1 MLLLVSQLQR
11 NGLTHKNQEH
21 NVLISDILYEQ
32 DQEVT
37 QAQLDALEKVLDRVF
52 AQVGIDVEFT
62 RHFLDRVNDER
73 NRRQITIKELGL
85 LFKKEFI
92 KHGKPIAR
100 MGPDAEAVMKDM
112 ETDINLPFALRWDAN
127 NNELDLI
134 AKTVMRKSDF
144 RTSNKTFTVE
154 RADEV
159 YDILD
164 NVECGPFDGGCVL
177 VAQALQQIHGGDI
190 VVLVN
195 NQGIADHAAVKVGN
209 NLIDFDG
216 ALPVKQFIKRF
227 EDNERVDIKGIRPIQ
242 KGDLPEAPRDEKL
255 VPQLVNA
262 LTESTLSEGY
272 KLQLE
277 RGADMDVLHITDTA
291 TGRRTEVR
299 GKPNYETN
307 YDADDKLHQLL
318 DRIGKASNISDLIN
332 GEVVGINPRHPDGA
346 RAKKHADTA
355 FNENFADGKVKG
367 KSRPGRVKKAGASCK
382 GSVTDLRAKA
392 KKYSGER
399 GKMYHWCANMKAG
412 KKK

>member
-1 MLLLVSQLQR
+1 M
-11 NGLTHKNQEH
+11 
-21 NVLISDILYEQ
+21 LISDILYEQ

-92 KHGKPIAR
+92 KHGKPIAK

-134 AKTVMRKSDF
+134 AKTVMRKPDF

-154 RADEV
+154 
-159 YDILD
+159 
-164 NVECGPFDGGCVL
+164 
-177 VAQALQQIHGGDI
+177 
-190 VVLVN
+190 
-195 NQGIADHAAVKVGN
+195 
-209 NLIDFDG
+209 
-216 ALPVKQFIKRF
+216 
-227 EDNERVDIKGIRPIQ
+227 
-242 KGDLPEAPRDEKL
+242 
-255 VPQLVNA
+255 
-262 LTESTLSEGY
+262 GY

-277 RGADMDVLHITDTA
+277 RGTDMDVLHITDTA

-318 DRIGKASNISDLIN
+318 DRIGKASNISDLVN
-332 GEVVGINPRHPDGA
+332 GEVVGINPKHPDGA

-367 KSRPGRVKKAGASCK
+367 KSRPGRVKRAGASCK

>member
-1 MLLLVSQLQR
+1 M
-11 NGLTHKNQEH
+11 
-21 NVLISDILYEQ
+21 LISDILYEQ
-32 DQEVT
+32 DQEIT
-37 QAQLDALEKVLDRVF
+37 QAQLDALETVLDRVF
-52 AQVGIDVEFT
+52 AQLGIDVEFT

-92 KHGKPIAR
+92 KYGKPIAQL
-100 MGPDAEAVMKDM
+100 GPGAEAVMKDM
-112 ETDINLPFALRWDAN
+112 ETNINLPFALRWDAN

-134 AKTVMRKSDF
+134 AKTVMRKPDF
-144 RTSNKTFTVE
+144 KTSNKTFTVE
-154 RADEV
+154 RAKKETIEETIRKQGEKYVIYSKDGKKKLGTYDSRKAAEKRLGQIEYFKHNESIKESIDEV

-195 NQGIADHAAVKVGN
+195 DKGIADHAAVKVGN

-216 ALPVKQFIKRF
+216 ALPVKQFVKRF
-227 EDNERVDIKGIRPIQ
+227 EDNEHTDIKSIRPIQ
-242 KGDLPEAPRDEKL
+242 KGDLPEAPRDEEL

-272 KLQLE
+272 KIQLE
-277 RGADMDVLHITDTA
+277 RDPNMYVLHILDTK
-291 TGRRTEVR
+291 TGKRTEVR
-299 GKPNYETN
+299 GKSGYESGN

-332 GEVVGINPRHPDGA
+332 GEVVGINPKHPDGA
-346 RAKKHADTA
+346 SAKSATDNA
-355 FNENFADGKVKG
+355 F
-367 KSRPGRVKKAGASCK
+367 
-382 GSVTDLRAKA
+382 
-392 KKYSGER
+392 
-399 GKMYHWCANMKAG
+399 
-412 KKK
+412 